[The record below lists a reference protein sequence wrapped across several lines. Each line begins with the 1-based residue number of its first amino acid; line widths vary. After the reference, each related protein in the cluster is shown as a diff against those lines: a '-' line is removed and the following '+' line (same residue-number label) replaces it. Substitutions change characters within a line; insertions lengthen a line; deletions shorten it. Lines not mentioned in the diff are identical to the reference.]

1 MAYRRRQS
9 ISRAST
15 FKEDVCS
22 TSNDFN
28 PKISR
33 VSTFFKDDYR
43 SNRDDD
49 SPSPSSSSSSSPLYS
64 SLAAQATRASSARRG
79 SPLSAHSESA
89 YRESNRQRFDSA
101 QQSYRSPET
110 ESHRKAGSPRL
121 QKGLDAITYRLNSIG
136 DTIGNALEEGRTIV
150 ETRTADIISETRKLH
165 IRRKGSGPDDQNQD
179 TNGSSPWRPSQNQAD
194 QETQLKASRD
204 VAMAM
209 AAKAKLL
216 LRELKTMK
224 ADLAFA
230 KERCAQLEEENKVL
244 RECHEKGVSPE
255 EDDLIRLQLETL
267 LAEKSRLAN
276 ENSIYAREN
285 RFLREVV
292 EYHQLTMQDV
302 IYVDEGIE
310 AVTEV
315 YPIPSTEV
323 ILDARPSIPPH
334 RSGSAQNLTVLDTSA
349 PIPTTPTSPP
359 TAGTD
364 VASPN
369 IQVPASEDQNN
380 RQHCTNPSSTENLM

>member
-1 MAYRRRQS
+1 MVICQ
-9 ISRAST
+9 
-15 FKEDVCS
+15 
-22 TSNDFN
+22 
-28 PKISR
+28 
-33 VSTFFKDDYR
+33 
-43 SNRDDD
+43 
-49 SPSPSSSSSSSPLYS
+49 
-64 SLAAQATRASSARRG
+64 
-79 SPLSAHSESA
+79 
-89 YRESNRQRFDSA
+89 
-101 QQSYRSPET
+101 
-110 ESHRKAGSPRL
+110 
-121 QKGLDAITYRLNSIG
+121 
-136 DTIGNALEEGRTIV
+136 
-150 ETRTADIISETRKLH
+150 
-165 IRRKGSGPDDQNQD
+165 
-179 TNGSSPWRPSQNQAD
+179 
-194 QETQLKASRD
+194 
-204 VAMAM
+204 
-209 AAKAKLL
+209 
-216 LRELKTMK
+216 
-224 ADLAFA
+224 
-230 KERCAQLEEENKVL
+230 
-244 RECHEKGVSPE
+244 
-255 EDDLIRLQLETL
+255 IRLQLETL